1 MDRGTI
7 NKIMAGVVLIIGG
20 LVTVL
25 ISTVVLSVAHG
36 IGQYILTSMNTTGL
50 LKGVPNYVSQL
61 NLSTILSFVGIALMV
76 AGAVVILMAIFEVA
90 RGARSLW
97 GGGGAE

>member
-1 MDRGTI
+1 
-7 NKIMAGVVLIIGG
+7 V
-20 LVTVL
+20 VL

-36 IGQYILTSMNTTGL
+36 IGQYILTSMNSTGM
-50 LKGVPNYVSQL
+50 LKGVPNYIGQL
-61 NLSTILSFVGIALMV
+61 NLTTVLTFIGVALMV

-90 RGARSLW
+90 KGARQLW